1 MKKHLY
7 ILLIAFLAVL
17 PAAAQEVIT
26 GTVTEMI
33 GNDEEPC
40 IGVNVTFVNAQNRI
54 VAGTVTDFSG
64 MYTLQVPAD
73 KKNLSVQFSY
83 IGMKT
88 QKFKYEGQKTINVK
102 LEADNAQ
109 TQLQEVRVTGS
120 RGSRNDLGISAREQ
134 AFATQKIKMDEILE
148 SQPVTSVEEAL
159 QGQPHRHRRCA
170 LLYRHR
176 RLFRLQ
182 HSITGGLRTDA

>member
-64 MYTLQVPAD
+64 MYTLP
-73 KKNLSVQFSY
+73 
-83 IGMKT
+83 T
-88 QKFKYEGQKTINVK
+88 RRT
-102 LEADNAQ
+102 
-109 TQLQEVRVTGS
+109 S
-120 RGSRNDLGISAREQ
+120 RCSSH
-134 AFATQKIKMDEILE
+134 
-148 SQPVTSVEEAL
+148 TSV
-159 QGQPHRHRRCA
+159 
-170 LLYRHR
+170 
-176 RLFRLQ
+176 
-182 HSITGGLRTDA
+182 